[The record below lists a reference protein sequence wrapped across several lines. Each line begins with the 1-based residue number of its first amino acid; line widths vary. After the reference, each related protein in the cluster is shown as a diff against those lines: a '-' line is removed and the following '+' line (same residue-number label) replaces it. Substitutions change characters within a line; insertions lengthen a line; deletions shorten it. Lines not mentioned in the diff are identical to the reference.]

1 MSKIVC
7 PYSYEEDVSFDC
19 LEDAFHCYDCVG
31 GCSLVDNVLRPAL
44 RVLISRLEFL
54 QKDDDE

>member
-19 LEDAFHCYDCVG
+19 LEDAFHCYDCFG
-31 GCSLVDNVLRPAL
+31 GCRLVDNVLRPVL
-44 RVLISRLEFL
+44 RDFISRLELL